1 MKKIIDL
8 LNMNKKIYGY
18 DHFDGMPSNQK
29 DYKRNN
35 FKGEIN
41 LVKYFIKFFK
51 LRNIILIKDDIDNLK
66 NHKKN
71 LKKYL

>member
-35 FKGEIN
+35 FKREIN

-66 NHKKN
+66 NHKKI
-71 LKKYL
+71 